1 MAALTDLLGATVVGK
16 EGDVSVESLVDNDL
30 IGIYF
35 SAHWCPPCRGFT
47 PMLAETYTTLKEAGK
62 KFEVVFVSSDRSDED
77 FKSYYSEMPWLTIG
91 FGSDKKGALC
101 EKYGVSGI
109 PCLVLVDKDGQTV
122 TTEGRSKVSEDP
134 TGQNFPWK

>member
-1 MAALTDLLGATVVGK
+1 MLRATVVGK
-16 EGDVSVESLVDNDL
+16 EGDVSVESLADNDL

-35 SAHWCPPCRGFT
+35 SSHWCPPCRGFT
-47 PMLAETYTTLKEAGK
+47 PALAETYTTLKEAGK

-77 FKSYYSEMPWLTIG
+77 YKSYYNEMPWLTIG
-91 FGSDKKGALC
+91 FGSDKKDVLC
-101 EKYGVSGI
+101 ERYDVSGI